1 MHIFGQLTKDNFN
14 LSINCQG
21 SVKYKTDI
29 WKRLVVV
36 EFMGY
41 GTPDTSCAETIIV
54 LLPEVV
60 DNAIIITASVSSR
73 VTDKTGRAC

>member
-1 MHIFGQLTKDNFN
+1 
-14 LSINCQG
+14 
-21 SVKYKTDI
+21 
-29 WKRLVVV
+29 
-36 EFMGY
+36 MGY